1 MRYSEAMEKQQEFL
15 LAGVIGWP
23 VSHSRSP
30 ALHTFWLN
38 EYHIKGAY
46 VPLAVAPENLLD
58 TLELLPRIGFSGL
71 NVTVPH
77 KEAVFAFA
85 DKLGVADRVARR
97 IGAVNTLIF
106 ERGKIVNATNTDCIG
121 FIQNLISGAP
131 HWKPAKTRA
140 LVLGAGGA
148 ARGIIIGLIDAGV
161 RHITILNR
169 TRAKAEAL
177 AEALK
182 DEPCEIRVDDWN
194 ECNVDLSQSNL
205 LVNTTTLG
213 MHGQENLNLNLTDL
227 SKDAIVTDIVY
238 TPLKT
243 KLLQDAAARG
253 LTAVDGLGMLLH
265 QAAPGFEAWFGM
277 KPQVSQA
284 LRTHVL
290 MGE

>member
-1 MRYSEAMEKQQEFL
+1 MRYSEAMEKQREFL

-46 VPLAVAPENLLD
+46 VPLAIAPENLLD
-58 TLELLPRIGFSGL
+58 TLELLPRIGFQGL

-77 KEAVFAFA
+77 KEAVFNFT
-85 DKLGVADRVARR
+85 DKLGVADALARR
-97 IGAVNTLIF
+97 IGAVNTLVF
-106 ERGKIVNATNTDCIG
+106 ERGKIVHATNTDCTG
-121 FIQNLISGAP
+121 FIANLKSGAP
-131 HWKPAKTRA
+131 EWKPAKTSA

-161 RHITILNR
+161 RNITILNR
-169 TRAKAEAL
+169 TREKAVAL

-182 DEPCEIRVDDWN
+182 NEPCEIRVDDWN
-194 ECNVDLSQSNL
+194 ERNVDLSQSNL
-205 LVNTTTLG
+205 VINTTTLG
-213 MHGQENLNLNLTDL
+213 MHGQEALNLDL
-227 SKDAIVTDIVY
+227 SNLPKDAIVTDIVY

-243 KLLQDAAARG
+243 QLLKDAEARG

-265 QAAPGFEAWFGM
+265 QAAPGFEAWYGM
-277 KPQVSQA
+277 KPQVTQA

-290 MGE
+290 MDE